1 MIQSSLRLILKGE
14 PMFSRMLVPIILSS
28 FIVACASWS
37 SNSGSGNEQDSPT
50 VGSRDS
56 SDFLFGQAANSPPNL
71 KEDNGNVPVVA
82 RPANSSA
89 AK

>member
-1 MIQSSLRLILKGE
+1 MIQSSLQLILRGE
-14 PMFSRMLVPIILSS
+14 PMFNRILVPVILS
-28 FIVACASWS
+28 FFLVACASWS
-37 SNSGSGNEQDSPT
+37 SNSSSANEQDSPT

-56 SDFLFGQAANSPPNL
+56 SDFLFGQAANSPPNI

-82 RPANSSA
+82 RPANASA